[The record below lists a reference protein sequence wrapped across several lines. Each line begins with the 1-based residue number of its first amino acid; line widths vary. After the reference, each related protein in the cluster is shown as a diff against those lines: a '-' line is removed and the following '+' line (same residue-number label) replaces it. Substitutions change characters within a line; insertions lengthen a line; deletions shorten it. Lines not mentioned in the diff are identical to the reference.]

1 MSEQGRAA
9 MHVAQYCLIVG
20 RFVLAESSVQNTPT
34 QSSSQ
39 AVSISG
45 RENERKR
52 ESEEHVAREKER
64 LAERTSGRVRWR
76 FIERMRKRKRDM

>member
-1 MSEQGRAA
+1 
-9 MHVAQYCLIVG
+9 MHVAQYYLIVG

-45 RENERKR
+45 RENERERERER
-52 ESEEHVAREKER
+52 ESEAHVAREKER
-64 LAERTSGRVRWR
+64 LAERTSGSVR
-76 FIERMRKRKRDM
+76 

>member
-9 MHVAQYCLIVG
+9 MHVAQYCLIVR
-20 RFVLAESSVQNTPT
+20 RFVLAESSVQNAPM

-45 RENERKR
+45 RENERER
-52 ESEEHVAREKER
+52 ERARGTYSQREGETCRENER
-64 LAERTSGRVRWR
+64 KSKME
-76 FIERMRKRKRDM
+76 MH